1 MAEQLPVIDD
11 DDDDELQENGAASS
25 QQHGNPFSPTSQGQ
39 GAQGVYVSVDDLR
52 VMMQQMTAATK
63 AASDAAMAAVRANS
77 SKASLGS
84 SEMSRIL
91 PRPDTFK
98 PTTREEEHSQW
109 LQWVW
114 SLKQYVVALDTAYA
128 EDLKKIEQFPTA
140 EIGWISDP
148 DALQRS
154 QRMYALLSGFVRGRG
169 LQVIQ
174 RVPSQN
180 GYEALRQLMQL
191 FQPSSRACSLGILT
205 ALTQTHP
212 FRANEPF
219 LAQLLDLERV
229 MEEYERSSGKK
240 LGEDLKTSILL
251 KSISGGMRNHLSTVL
266 TETSSYDEIREAALR
281 YERMQ
286 FKWSP
291 SNLFSTESSYAQ
303 KKSHDQEP
311 QPMDIGQVKGGP
323 KGYKGGKGPKGPKG
337 SKGPKGN
344 DSKGKYGKAGGK
356 ESKGYSQSYNN
367 AKGERN
373 PGKGGKGDRKGKN
386 NAPKGGNLSS
396 NTTCHNC
403 GRPGHYARDCWR
415 PRVNQVEQSRGQP
428 GPQPSGASVSG
439 AFI

>member
-1 MAEQLPVIDD
+1 MADQLPVIDD

-154 QRMYALLSGFVRGRG
+154 QRMYALLSGLVRGRG

-191 FQPSSRACSLGILT
+191 FQPSSRARSLGILT
-205 ALTQTHP
+205 ADAPVSHQ
-212 FRANEPF
+212 RA
-219 LAQLLDLERV
+219 V
-229 MEEYERSSGKK
+229 
-240 LGEDLKTSILL
+240 
-251 KSISGGMRNHLSTVL
+251 
-266 TETSSYDEIREAALR
+266 
-281 YERMQ
+281 
-286 FKWSP
+286 
-291 SNLFSTESSYAQ
+291 
-303 KKSHDQEP
+303 
-311 QPMDIGQVKGGP
+311 
-323 KGYKGGKGPKGPKG
+323 
-337 SKGPKGN
+337 
-344 DSKGKYGKAGGK
+344 
-356 ESKGYSQSYNN
+356 
-367 AKGERN
+367 
-373 PGKGGKGDRKGKN
+373 
-386 NAPKGGNLSS
+386 
-396 NTTCHNC
+396 
-403 GRPGHYARDCWR
+403 
-415 PRVNQVEQSRGQP
+415 P
-428 GPQPSGASVSG
+428 GPAVGSGASDG
-439 AFI
+439 GIRAFVWQEAGRRLQNLDTAQEHFWRHAEPPVHRPDGDLLLRRDQRGSSSL

>member
-1 MAEQLPVIDD
+1 
-11 DDDDELQENGAASS
+11 
-25 QQHGNPFSPTSQGQ
+25 
-39 GAQGVYVSVDDLR
+39 
-52 VMMQQMTAATK
+52 
-63 AASDAAMAAVRANS
+63 
-77 SKASLGS
+77 
-84 SEMSRIL
+84 
-91 PRPDTFK
+91 
-98 PTTREEEHSQW
+98 
-109 LQWVW
+109 
-114 SLKQYVVALDTAYA
+114 
-128 EDLKKIEQFPTA
+128 
-140 EIGWISDP
+140 
-148 DALQRS
+148 
-154 QRMYALLSGFVRGRG
+154 MYALLSGLVRGRG

-180 GYEALRQLMQL
+180 GDEALRQLMQL
-191 FQPSSRACSLGILT
+191 F
-205 ALTQTHP
+205 HP
-212 FRANEPF
+212 FRTNEPF

-240 LGEDLKTSILL
+240 LEEDLKTSILL

-303 KKSHDQEP
+303 KKSHEQEP
-311 QPMDIGQVKGGP
+311 QPMDIGQVKGGS

-344 DSKGKYGKAGGK
+344 DSKGKGKYGKAGGK

-367 AKGERN
+367 AKGDRN

-403 GRPGHYARDCWR
+403 GRPPLCKRLLAPWC
-415 PRVNQVEQSRGQP
+415 QP
-428 GPQPSGASVSG
+428 G
-439 AFI
+439 

>member
-1 MAEQLPVIDD
+1 MADQLPVIDD

-114 SLKQYVVALDTAYA
+114 SLKQYVVALDTTYA

-154 QRMYALLSGFVRGRG
+154 QRMYALLSGLVRGRG

-191 FQPSSRACSLGILT
+191 FQPSSRARSLGILT

-212 FRANEPF
+212 FRTNEPF

-240 LGEDLKTSILL
+240 LEEDLKTWRHAEPPVHRPDGDLL
-251 KSISGGMRNHLSTVL
+251 LRRDQRG
-266 TETSSYDEIREAALR
+266 SSSL
-281 YERMQ
+281 
-286 FKWSP
+286 
-291 SNLFSTESSYAQ
+291 
-303 KKSHDQEP
+303 
-311 QPMDIGQVKGGP
+311 
-323 KGYKGGKGPKGPKG
+323 
-337 SKGPKGN
+337 
-344 DSKGKYGKAGGK
+344 
-356 ESKGYSQSYNN
+356 
-367 AKGERN
+367 
-373 PGKGGKGDRKGKN
+373 
-386 NAPKGGNLSS
+386 
-396 NTTCHNC
+396 
-403 GRPGHYARDCWR
+403 
-415 PRVNQVEQSRGQP
+415 
-428 GPQPSGASVSG
+428 
-439 AFI
+439 